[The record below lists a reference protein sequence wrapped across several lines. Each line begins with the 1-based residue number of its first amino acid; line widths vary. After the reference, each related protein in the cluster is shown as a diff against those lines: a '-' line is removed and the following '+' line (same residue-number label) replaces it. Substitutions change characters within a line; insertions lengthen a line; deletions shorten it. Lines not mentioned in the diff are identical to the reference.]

1 MRNPTELKNHID
13 HVIDI
18 SPCSVFT
25 AKSKYYTNASLD
37 IIQNRIYVTCRTNMF
52 YKTYVVSIR
61 THPYEDIEI
70 YYIYPHCSDVQ
81 VRHYGGINKCWLWRF
96 DPEIGFTPFL
106 RNWEKHL
113 SNQPQG
119 EANALFNEIINALI
133 NGQEEKL

>member
-1 MRNPTELKNHID
+1 MRNPTDLKNHID

-18 SPCSVFT
+18 SPCGVFT
-25 AKSKYYTNASLD
+25 ARSKYYTNAYLD
-37 IIQNRIYVTCRTNMF
+37 TIQNRICVMCRTNMH

-61 THPYEDIEI
+61 TYPYEGIET
-70 YYIYPHCSDVQ
+70 YYIYPHCSDVH
-81 VRHYGGINKCWLWRF
+81 VLHYGTNNYQLWHF
-96 DPEIGFTPFL
+96 DPEKGFTPFL
-106 RNWEKHL
+106 GNWEKRP

>member
-25 AKSKYYTNASLD
+25 ARSKYYTNAYLD
-37 IIQNRIYVTCRTNMF
+37 TIQNRICVTCRTNML
-52 YKTYVVSIR
+52 YKTYVVSIC
-61 THPYEDIEI
+61 THPYEGIET
-70 YYIYPHCSDVQ
+70 YYIYPHCSDVH
-81 VRHYGGINKCWLWRF
+81 VRHYTVNNYRLWHF

-106 RNWEKHL
+106 RNWEKHP

-133 NGQEEKL
+133 NG